1 MQGVSGQTGLL
12 NQVQAHLVDAYCHGV
27 LPGELGLGAFEA
39 ALPGA
44 AAPRTTLFDSPAG
57 FAIRRWCPPLL
68 GLEPHASPARYLA
81 RRRELGAY
89 EATRRL
95 LRGTGVSAYLVDTG
109 EPGELT
115 APADLEA
122 AGAAPAYEIV
132 RLEPLAGQVADTSG
146 TVDGFLANLAEAVRG
161 AAIGAAGLSCDGL
174 PSDPGP
180 HAGDVRESRDAG
192 EPWDV
197 AVSGSRGPAHGP
209 PDREEV
215 RRAASVWL
223 ARRGTGSR
231 PAHPVLLRHLL
242 WTAVVTGL
250 PLLVRQQPRLPG
262 PRAAEGFL
270 RATTGLGTDVVLL
283 PGPRHEA
290 AAADLAADHP
300 HVYLGIGTDPSAAL
314 DRVPFGKLLY
324 ASGTAGLPEL
334 YVTGAQRFRA
344 ALGRAV
350 GERVAAG
357 EWSAADGQRVAALV
371 REGNARRLYRLPDPV
386 LPGGDPTG
394 LPFQPLP
401 CRDGCPC

>member
-1 MQGVSGQTGLL
+1 M
-12 NQVQAHLVDAYCHGV
+12 
-27 LPGELGLGAFEA
+27 
-39 ALPGA
+39 
-44 AAPRTTLFDSPAG
+44 
-57 FAIRRWCPPLL
+57 
-68 GLEPHASPARYLA
+68 
-81 RRRELGAY
+81 
-89 EATRRL
+89 
-95 LRGTGVSAYLVDTG
+95 VDTG

-115 APADLEA
+115 PPADLAA

-146 TVDGFLANLAEAVRG
+146 TVDGFLANLAEAVRA

-174 PSDPGP
+174 PPDPGP
-180 HAGDVRESRDAG
+180 HPGDVREFRVAG
-192 EPWDV
+192 DSWDV
-197 AVSGSRGPAHGP
+197 AQEAAPGSRAPAHGP
-209 PDREEV
+209 PDREDV
-215 RRAASVWL
+215 RRAASAWL

-262 PRAAEGFL
+262 PGAAEGFL
-270 RATTGLGTDVVLL
+270 RASAGLGTAVVLL

-290 AAADLAADHP
+290 AAADLAAGHP
-300 HVYLGIGTDPSAAL
+300 HVYLGIGTDPSAVL
-314 DRVPFGKLLY
+314 DRVPFGKVLY

-334 YVTGAQRFRA
+334 YVTGALRFRT
-344 ALGRAV
+344 ALGRAIN
-350 GERVAAG
+350 ERVAAG

-401 CRDGCPC
+401 CRVACPC